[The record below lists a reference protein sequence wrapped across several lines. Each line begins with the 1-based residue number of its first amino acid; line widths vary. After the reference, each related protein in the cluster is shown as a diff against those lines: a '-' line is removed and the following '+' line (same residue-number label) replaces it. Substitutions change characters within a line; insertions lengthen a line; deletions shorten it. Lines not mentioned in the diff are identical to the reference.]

1 MSATAPTI
9 LPRNCWTFLTNL
21 ASRTVSGG
29 WSRTE
34 QQIWRNVSLFNAD
47 VLFYEWFII
56 DFLVGRI
63 INNQGK
69 GKEIKGM
76 EDDED
81 LEELNEEEIE
91 ELIRA
96 LEEHDEVS

>member
-1 MSATAPTI
+1 M
-9 LPRNCWTFLTNL
+9 
-21 ASRTVSGG
+21 
-29 WSRTE
+29 
-34 QQIWRNVSLFNAD
+34 
-47 VLFYEWFII
+47 FYEWFII